1 MEIDCFN
8 KLAGSHCITKLRVSF
23 PFVAV
28 PPAIRARGPLALAT
42 YLNALADGQACVKRV
57 PLMIVGQDRSGKTSV
72 KKSLKGI
79 CFNPDEDSTLGIEI
93 DRYHFKVTTEVWKTG
108 EKDEDTNTDTT
119 VISFEHNAARWVAD
133 KLTTHEKIAEVKK
146 TSSAESAGYDFEV
159 FDAPEKSEP
168 NEIPSYADLL
178 GSSRKPAKT
187 NTTNDEPHLPTT
199 EVRSPTEL
207 EPDEDLLTTTL
218 EKLPDFDD
226 VAKLLPQLFRDN
238 WEDDK
243 EDIYSMIWDF
253 AGQSVYYVT
262 HPLFLTRR
270 AIYFLVYDLR
280 RNPRDKATSLVKQG
294 VYRKIEDK
302 CNLKTNLDY
311 LDFWMSSL
319 AALGSD
325 CQQVNRENL
334 VSLKKF
340 PAVFL
345 VCTHADQ
352 PYCNRNPFE
361 LANEIF
367 GDLRNKPYG
376 AHLFDVFCVD
386 NTKSGTESECKEIMR
401 LRKDVHDVSKE
412 LPHVTEAIP
421 IKWLKYEKAFRV
433 LKEKDH
439 KFISLSTAK
448 KIASKICN
456 INDNEVQTVLT
467 FLHDLRVLIHFDDS
481 PELSELVTLDIQWL
495 IDVFKNVITVR
506 AYHEE
511 RDFAPLWEKLEKT
524 GILEENL
531 LKHVW
536 NSLVPQ
542 EKTHGSLIAI
552 MEKFSLMCPWPSSD
566 DLCNKHYLVPSMLRT
581 LPPKQI
587 SDLVNSAQLP
597 SLFLKFDTGRAPP
610 GLFPRFVLEFFQWCR
625 KEFPG
630 VDLPKTYIN
639 FARFNIFPNQSLSL
653 VLLCHSSTIEVVV
666 LSVKSAI
673 DVVDVDSIRAF
684 RNQLTLI
691 IDRVW
696 KKFFWVKNIRCEV
709 SYLCPVCSYGRV
721 ASFCPQ
727 HHEESCKQ
735 EECLHFIPE
744 SDLSNEKQVVC
755 TNSVTALDNR
765 IHAEQFA
772 PWISSSKEKVRKMFF
787 SWHDLVTHSISWYVW
802 AARLLQSFVVK
813 FSAILNTSKER
824 TDRVW

>member
-8 KLAGSHCITKLRVSF
+8 KLAGSHCITKLRESF
-23 PFVAV
+23 LFVAV
-28 PPAIRARGPLALAT
+28 PPAIRARGPQALAT

-72 KKSLKGI
+72 KKSLRGI
-79 CFNPDEDSTLGIEI
+79 CFNPNEDSTLGIEV
-93 DRYHFKVTTEVWKTG
+93 DRYQFKVTTEVWKTG

-133 KLTTHEKIAEVKK
+133 KLTTHEKIAEVKR

-187 NTTNDEPHLPTT
+187 NTTNDEPHLPTR

-270 AIYFLVYDLR
+270 AIYFLVYDLS

-325 CQQVNRENL
+325 CQQVDRENL

-352 PYCNRNPFE
+352 PYCDRNPFE

-511 RDFAPLWEKLEKT
+511 RHFAPLWEKLEKK

-542 EKTHGSLIAI
+542 KKTHESLIAI

-587 SDLVNSAQLP
+587 SDLVDSAQLP
-597 SLFLKFDTGRAPP
+597 SLFLKFDTGRVPP

-630 VDLPKTYIN
+630 VDLPKTYKN
-639 FARFNIFPNQSLSL
+639 FARFHIFPNQGLSL

-666 LSVKSAI
+666 LSVNSAT
-673 DVVDVDSIRAF
+673 DVDSIRAF
-684 RNQLTLI
+684 RNQLTSI

-802 AARLLQSFVVK
+802 VARLLQSFVVK

>member
-108 EKDEDTNTDTT
+108 EKDEDSNTDTT

-133 KLTTHEKIAEVKK
+133 KLTTHEKIAEVKR
-146 TSSAESAGYDFEV
+146 TSSAELAGYEV
-159 FDAPEKSEP
+159 SDTPEKREP
-168 NEIPSYADLL
+168 TKTSYADLL
-178 GSSRKPAKT
+178 EPSRNPAST
-187 NTTNDEPHLPTT
+187 NTTDEEPHLPTK
-199 EVRSPTEL
+199 EVRNPTEL
-207 EPDEDLLTTTL
+207 EPDEDLLTTTR

-226 VAKLLPQLFRDN
+226 VAKLLPTLLRDN

-270 AIYFLVYDLR
+270 AIYFLVYDLS

-294 VYRKIEDK
+294 VYREIEDK

-325 CQQVNRENL
+325 CQQVDRENL

-352 PYCNRNPFE
+352 PYCDRNPFE

-448 KIASKICN
+448 KIASKICI

-511 RDFAPLWEKLEKT
+511 RHFARLWEKLEKT

-542 EKTHGSLIAI
+542 KKSHESLIAI

-587 SDLVNSAQLP
+587 SDLVDSAQLP
-597 SLFLKFDTGRAPP
+597 SLFLKFDTGRVPP

-630 VDLPKTYIN
+630 VDLPKTYKN
-639 FARFNIFPNQSLSL
+639 FARFHIFPSHGLSL

-666 LSVKSAI
+666 LSVKSAT

-684 RNQLTLI
+684 RNQLTSI

-772 PWISSSKEKVRKMFF
+772 PWISSSKEKVIKMFF

>member
-1 MEIDCFN
+1 MRFSTAIF
-8 KLAGSHCITKLRVSF
+8 T
-23 PFVAV
+23 V
-28 PPAIRARGPLALAT
+28 PPEIRARGPLALQA
-42 YLNALADGQACVKRV
+42 YNNALAEGQACVKRV
-57 PLMIVGQDRSGKTSV
+57 PLMIVGQDRAGKTSV

-79 CFNPDEDSTLGIEI
+79 CFNPDEDSTLGIEV
-93 DRYHFKVTTEVWKTG
+93 DDYLFKVTTEIWKTG
-108 EKDEDTNTDTT
+108 EIDEEANIDTT
-119 VISFEHNAARWVAD
+119 VTSFEHSAARWIAE
-133 KLTTHEKIAEVKK
+133 KLTMHEKIAEVKQ
-146 TSSAESAGYDFEV
+146 TSSTESAGYDFEEID
-159 FDAPEKSEP
+159 DAKEGEP
-168 NEIPSYADLL
+168 YETLSDANLL
-178 GSSRKPAKT
+178 ESSINPAST
-187 NTTNDEPHLPTT
+187 NTTDDEPNLSTR
-199 EVRSPTEL
+199 EVRDPKEL
-207 EPDEDLLTTTL
+207 EPEEDLLIKTL

-226 VAKLLPQLFRDN
+226 VVKLLPQFLREN

-243 EDIYSMIWDF
+243 EDIYSILWDF

-262 HPLFLTRR
+262 HPIFLTRR
-270 AIYFLVYDLR
+270 AIYFLVYDLS
-280 RNPRDKATSLVKQG
+280 RNPSDKAKPLVKQG
-294 VYRKIEDK
+294 VYSDIEDK
-302 CNLKTNLDY
+302 YNLKTNFDY

-319 AALGSD
+319 ASLVSD
-325 CQQVNRENL
+325 CQQVEPEKL
-334 VSLKKF
+334 VPLRKF

-352 PYCNRNPFE
+352 PYCDHNPFK
-361 LANEIF
+361 LASEIF
-367 GDLRNKPYG
+367 GDLKNKPYG

-386 NTKSGTESECKEIMR
+386 NTKSGTESVCKEIVR
-401 LRKDVHDVSKE
+401 LREAVHVVSKE

-421 IKWLKYEKAFRV
+421 IKWLKYENVLRV
-433 LKEKDH
+433 LMEKDQ

-448 KIASKICN
+448 KIASKCCN

-506 AYHEE
+506 AHHEE
-511 RDFAPLWEKLEKT
+511 RDFAPLWEKLEKK

-542 EKTHGSLIAI
+542 KKSHESLIAI

-597 SLFLKFDTGRAPP
+597 SLFLKFDTGRVPP

-625 KEFPG
+625 KEFPS

-639 FARFNIFPNQSLSL
+639 FARFNIFPNQGLSL

-673 DVVDVDSIRAF
+673 DVVGVESIRAF

-735 EECLHFIPE
+735 EECLHFILE
-744 SDLSNEKQVVC
+744 SDLLNKKQVVC

-772 PWISSSKEKVRKMFF
+772 PWISSVKEKVRKCF
-787 SWHDLVTHSISWYVW
+787 SPGM
-802 AARLLQSFVVK
+802 
-813 FSAILNTSKER
+813 N
-824 TDRVW
+824 